1 MLLFKS
7 HLKLPLIDTFS
18 TECLVSFRE
27 WARDKI
33 SNVGGAHKLYEI
45 VRAYNGT
52 HHMAQNEPL
61 ITHLT

>member
-18 TECLVSFRE
+18 TECLVIFRE

-33 SNVGGAHKLYEI
+33 SKCRGSSQTTVVNSQCI
-45 VRAYNGT
+45 MTIMT
-52 HHMAQNEPL
+52 H
-61 ITHLT
+61 IKFT

>member
-1 MLLFKS
+1 MAINLKSDYVRGLGPMLLFKS

-33 SNVGGAHKLYEI
+33 SKCRGSSQT
-45 VRAYNGT
+45 VRYS
-52 HHMAQNEPL
+52 QS
-61 ITHLT
+61 I

>member
-33 SNVGGAHKLYEI
+33 SKCRGSSQT
-45 VRAYNGT
+45 VRNSQCIMT
-52 HHMAQNEPL
+52 H
-61 ITHLT
+61 IKFT